1 MKRNSYN
8 ACIKKDKEKEKE
20 GEVEMGFD
28 LHRHDE
34 YSTFDGYGKA
44 TELAALAK
52 EYGYKSLSTTNHGNT
67 NGLIQTYMACKDAG
81 LKSILGVE
89 GYFLP
94 KYKEHTRGY
103 HLIVIA
109 KNLKGYGNM
118 NRLQFEGEKQKYY
131 NPIWDFSL
139 LEKYHEGLICTS
151 ACVASYSS
159 QCIIK
164 GEYEKAEKYFRKMK
178 SIFGDDFYI
187 EIQPY
192 KVSEK
197 GLQEKVNVELIRMAK
212 KLNIKCVLTSDSH
225 RGRKEDFDTYMKM
238 HEIAG
243 HNFDDIEATYKE
255 RYMPAPDEMKKRF
268 YKMHKGDFGDAEA
281 KRLAIE
287 MYKNLDEIEDKCE
300 ENYLDDL
307 PLQLPKLGNN
317 STKILKEKI
326 IEGLKERG
334 KCNKEYIRRAKEEFE
349 VIHYHGF
356 EDYFLIVADY
366 VNWAKSKGIVV
377 GPGRGSVCNSLVAY
391 ALKITEVDS
400 LLFNLDFR
408 RFLRKDKKKFPDIDL
423 DFETSRRHEVI
434 EYLCNKYEGH
444 AARICSYGL
453 YRVDNLLNDLFKACG
468 LPTDKSVDEEEVK
481 RNKTEIQYIK
491 SFVQSNVDEDN
502 NIDIEMLTKSTEA
515 KNINKKYD
523 NILIH
528 FCKLYKKVRFIGTHA
543 AGVAITGGNLLD
555 YVALKVDKNGDV
567 YTNYDLTD
575 IETVNVIKFDILGL
589 KTMESIG
596 DLRRSTG
603 VTVEYD
609 SAVKDK
615 KLLENFRIGNCD
627 GIFQFERKAAR
638 DILSK
643 INCDC
648 FDDIVAASSMNRPG
662 PLSLKQPDLYAENK
676 YNIEEAKTSEYWEY
690 TKESFGTII
699 YQEQVQQIC
708 INIGNLSWGDADR
721 VMKMM
726 KGGHMTDSARKIY
739 EENREDLLSRFVSGA
754 VENGYDENFARDLF
768 EKMTTY
774 TFNKGHGVGYSL
786 ISVEEM
792 FYKVYYPNEY
802 WFAKLKYAKND
813 SEYDKFCARAVND
826 GSVVFLPHVN
836 YSSEKTRLR
845 KIDNESCL
853 QQGLSDI
860 KGVGE
865 KAASYIFDER
875 KKNGIFTSFDN
886 FYDRCKS
893 RTVTS
898 RVISIL
904 KEQGAL
910 EFNKK
915 TYLNRVT
922 KYNSAL
928 YSRAN

>member
-1 MKRNSYN
+1 M
-8 ACIKKDKEKEKE
+8 
-20 GEVEMGFD
+20 FD

-52 EYGYKSLSTTNHGNT
+52 EYGYKSLCTTNHGNT

-81 LKSILGVE
+81 IKSILGVE

-94 KYKEHTRGY
+94 KWKQQVRGF

-131 NPIWDFSL
+131 NPIWDFDL
-139 LEKYHEGLICTS
+139 LEKYHEGLICTT

-159 QCIIK
+159 QCIIAGK
-164 GEYEKAEKYFRKMK
+164 NDLAEKYLRKLK
-178 SIFGDDFYI
+178 DIFCDDLYI

-192 KVSEK
+192 KVSEE
-197 GLQEKVNVELIRMAK
+197 GLQEYVNVQLIKLAK
-212 KLNIKCVLTSDSH
+212 KLRIKCILTSDSH

-238 HEIAG
+238 HEVAN
-243 HNFDDIEATYKE
+243 HNFADIEATYAE
-255 RYMPAPDEMKKRF
+255 RYMPKPFEMQKRF
-268 YKMHKGDFGDAEA
+268 YKMHKNDFGDDMAR
-281 KRLAIE
+281 KLANK
-287 MYKNLDEIEDKCE
+287 MAKNLDEIEEKCE
-300 ENYLDDL
+300 ENYLEQL
-307 PLQLPKLGNN
+307 PLKLPKLGDD
-317 STKILKEKI
+317 STKVLKNKI
-326 IEGLKERG
+326 IEGLKRRG
-334 KCNKEYIRRAKEEFE
+334 KYKNEYIKRVKEEFN

-366 VNWAKSKGIVV
+366 VNWAKKRGIIV
-377 GPGRGSVCNSLVAY
+377 GPGRGSVCNCLVAY
-391 ALKITEVDS
+391 AIGITEVDS

-434 EYLCNKYEGH
+434 EYLCKKYEGH

-453 YRVDNLLNDLFKACG
+453 YRVDNLLNDLFKVCG
-468 LPTDKSVDEEEVK
+468 LPIDKTLEEEEIK
-481 RNKTEIQYIK
+481 RNKSEIQYIK
-491 SFVQSNVDEDN
+491 SFVQSNVDENN
-502 NIDIEMLTKSTEA
+502 NIDIKNLIESAEA
-515 KNINKKYD
+515 KIINKKYD

-543 AGVAITGGNLLD
+543 AGVAITGGELLD
-555 YVALKVDKNGDV
+555 YVALKIDKNGDV
-567 YTNYDLTD
+567 FTNYDLTD

-596 DLRRSTG
+596 DLRKSTG
-603 VTVEYD
+603 ITINYD
-609 SAVKDK
+609 EAVKDK
-615 KLLENFRIGNCD
+615 KILENFRLGNCD
-627 GIFQFERKAAR
+627 GIFQFEKKTAR
-638 DILSK
+638 DILEK
-643 INCDC
+643 IHCDC

-690 TKESFGTII
+690 AKESFGTII

-708 INIGNLSWGDADR
+708 ISIGNLSWGDADR

-726 KGGHMTDSARKIY
+726 KGGHMTDSARKTY
-739 EENREDLLSRFVSGA
+739 EKDREDLLTRFVSGA
-754 VENGYDENFARDLF
+754 VENGYDEGFANDLF

-792 FYKVYYPNEY
+792 FYKVYEPSAY

-813 SEYDKFCARAVND
+813 SEYDKFCAKAVKD
-826 GSVVFLPHVN
+826 GSVVFLPHAN
-836 YSSEKTRLR
+836 YSSEKAKLR
-845 KIDNESCL
+845 KVEGEDCL
-853 QQGLSDI
+853 QQGLSEI

-865 KAASYIFDER
+865 KAASYILEER
-875 KKNGIFTSFDN
+875 KKHGIFTSFDN

-898 RVISIL
+898 RVIELL
-904 KEQGAL
+904 KEAGAL

-915 TYLNRVT
+915 IYIKRVI

-928 YSRAN
+928 YSRANS

>member
-1 MKRNSYN
+1 M
-8 ACIKKDKEKEKE
+8 
-20 GEVEMGFD
+20 FD

-52 EYGYKSLSTTNHGNT
+52 EYGYNALCTTNHGNT
-67 NGLIQTYMACKDAG
+67 NGLIQTYMACKDLG
-81 LKSILGVE
+81 IKSILGVE

-94 KYKEHTRGY
+94 KWKQQTRGF

-131 NPIWDFSL
+131 NPIWDFDL
-139 LEKYHEGLICTS
+139 LEKYHEGLICTT

-159 QCIIK
+159 QCIIAGK
-164 GEYEKAEKYFRKMK
+164 NDLAEKYLRKLK
-178 SIFGDDFYI
+178 DIFCDDLYV

-192 KVSEK
+192 KVSEE
-197 GLQEKVNVELIRMAK
+197 GLQEYVNVQLIKLAK
-212 KLNIKCVLTSDSH
+212 KLKIKCILTSDSH

-238 HEIAG
+238 HEVAN
-243 HNFDDIEATYKE
+243 HNFEDIEATYAE
-255 RYMPAPDEMKKRF
+255 RYMPKPFEMQKRF
-268 YKMHKGDFGDAEA
+268 YKMHKDDFGDELA
-281 KRLAIE
+281 KKLANK
-287 MYKNLDEIEDKCE
+287 MAKNLDEIEDKCE
-300 ENYLDDL
+300 ENYLEQL
-307 PLQLPKLGNN
+307 PLKLPKLGND
-317 STKILKEKI
+317 STKVLKNKI
-326 IEGLKERG
+326 IEGLKRRG
-334 KCNKEYIRRAKEEFE
+334 KYKKEYIKRAKEEFE
-349 VIHYHGF
+349 IIHYHGF

-366 VNWAKSKGIVV
+366 VNWAKERGIIV
-377 GPGRGSVCNSLVAY
+377 GPGRGSVCNCLVAY
-391 ALKITEVDS
+391 AIGITEVDS

-434 EYLCNKYEGH
+434 EYLCKKYEGH

-453 YRVDNLLNDLFKACG
+453 YKVDNLLNDLFKVCG
-468 LPTDKSVDEEEVK
+468 LPTDKTLDEEEVK
-481 RNKTEIQYIK
+481 RNKSEIQYIK
-491 SFVQSNVDEDN
+491 LFVRSNVDENQNLDVKN
-502 NIDIEMLTKSTEA
+502 LTESSEA
-515 KNINKKYD
+515 KMINKKYD

-543 AGVAITGGNLLD
+543 AGVAITGGELLD

-567 YTNYDLTD
+567 FTNYDLTD

-596 DLRRSTG
+596 DLRKSTG
-603 VTVEYD
+603 VTVDYD
-609 SAVKDK
+609 VAVKDK
-615 KLLENFRIGNCD
+615 KILESFRLGNCD
-627 GIFQFERKAAR
+627 GIFQFEKKTAR
-638 DILSK
+638 DILEK
-643 INCDC
+643 IHCDC
-648 FDDIVAASSMNRPG
+648 FEDIVAASSMNRPG

-676 YNIEEAKTSEYWEY
+676 YNIEEAKSSEYWEY
-690 TKESFGTII
+690 TKESYGTII
-699 YQEQVQQIC
+699 YQEQVQRIC
-708 INIGNLSWGDADR
+708 VNIGGLEWTDADKI
-721 VMKMM
+721 MKLM
-726 KGGHMTDSARKIY
+726 KGGHMTESAQKAYNENKENLKRK
-739 EENREDLLSRFVSGA
+739 FVDGA
-754 VENGYDENFARDLF
+754 VSNGYERSFAEDLF
-768 EKMTTY
+768 EKMISY
-774 TFNKGHGVGYSL
+774 TFNEGHGVGYSL

-792 FYKVYYPNEY
+792 FYKVYKPSAY

-813 SEYDKFCARAVND
+813 SEYDKFCAKAVND

-836 YSSEKTRLR
+836 YSSEKAKLR
-845 KIDNESCL
+845 KVEGEDCL
-853 QQGLSDI
+853 QQGLSEI

-865 KAASYIFDER
+865 KAASYILEER
-875 KKNGIFTSFDN
+875 KKHGIFTSFDN

-898 RVISIL
+898 RVVELL
-904 KEQGAL
+904 KEAGAL

-915 TYLNRVT
+915 IYIKRVT

>member
-1 MKRNSYN
+1 M
-8 ACIKKDKEKEKE
+8 
-20 GEVEMGFD
+20 FD

-81 LKSILGVE
+81 IKSILGVE

-94 KYKEHTRGY
+94 KHKEHTRGY

-212 KLNIKCVLTSDSH
+212 KLNIKCILTSDSH

-268 YKMHKGDFGDAEA
+268 YKMHKRDFGDAEA

-300 ENYLDDL
+300 ENYLEQL
-307 PLQLPKLGNN
+307 PLKLPKLGND
-317 STKILKEKI
+317 STKVLKNKI
-326 IEGLKERG
+326 IEGLKRRG
-334 KCNKEYIRRAKEEFE
+334 KYKKEYIKRVKEEFE

-366 VNWAKSKGIVV
+366 VNWAKERGIIV
-377 GPGRGSVCNSLVAY
+377 GPGRGSVCNCLVAY
-391 ALKITEVDS
+391 AIGITEVDS

-434 EYLCNKYEGH
+434 EYLCKKYEGH

-453 YRVDNLLNDLFKACG
+453 YKVDNLLNDLFKVCG
-468 LPTDKSVDEEEVK
+468 LQTDKTLDEEEVK
-481 RNKTEIQYIK
+481 RNKSEIQYIK
-491 SFVQSNVDEDN
+491 SFVQSNVDENQNLDVKN
-502 NIDIEMLTKSTEA
+502 LTESAEA
-515 KNINKKYD
+515 KMINKKYD

-543 AGVAITGGNLLD
+543 AGVAITGGELLD

-603 VTVEYD
+603 ITVEYD

-615 KLLENFRIGNCD
+615 KLLESFRLGNCD
-627 GIFQFERKAAR
+627 GIFQFEKKTAR
-638 DILSK
+638 DILEK
-643 INCDC
+643 IHCDC
-648 FDDIVAASSMNRPG
+648 FEDIVAASSMNRPG

-676 YNIEEAKTSEYWEY
+676 YNIEEAKSSEYWEY
-690 TKESFGTII
+690 TKESYGTII
-699 YQEQVQQIC
+699 YQEQVQRIC
-708 INIGNLSWGDADR
+708 VNIGGLEWTDADKI
-721 VMKMM
+721 MKLM
-726 KGGHMTDSARKIY
+726 KGGHMTESAQKAYNENKENLKRK
-739 EENREDLLSRFVSGA
+739 FVDGA
-754 VENGYDENFARDLF
+754 VSNGYERSFAEDLF
-768 EKMTTY
+768 EKMISY
-774 TFNKGHGVGYSL
+774 TFNEGHGVGYSL

-845 KIDNESCL
+845 KVDNESCL

-928 YSRAN
+928 YSRVN

>member
-1 MKRNSYN
+1 MFN
-8 ACIKKDKEKEKE
+8 
-20 GEVEMGFD
+20 
-28 LHRHDE
+28 LHHHDE

-178 SIFGDDFYI
+178 GIFGDDFYI

-212 KLNIKCVLTSDSH
+212 KLNIKCILTSDSH

-334 KCNKEYIRRAKEEFE
+334 KYNKEYIRRAKEEFE

-502 NIDIEMLTKSTEA
+502 NIDLEMLTKSTEA

-676 YNIEEAKTSEYWEY
+676 YNIEEAKNSEYWEY

-708 INIGNLSWGDADR
+708 INIGNLSWGDADK

-739 EENREDLLSRFVSGA
+739 EENRNDLLSRFVNGA
-754 VENGYDENFARDLF
+754 VENGYEESFAKELF

>member
-1 MKRNSYN
+1 M
-8 ACIKKDKEKEKE
+8 
-20 GEVEMGFD
+20 FD

-81 LKSILGVE
+81 IKSILGVE

-94 KYKEHTRGY
+94 KHKEHTRGY

-212 KLNIKCVLTSDSH
+212 KLNIKCILTSDSH

-243 HNFDDIEATYKE
+243 HNFDDIEATYAE
-255 RYMPAPDEMKKRF
+255 RYMPKPFEMQKRF
-268 YKMHKGDFGDAEA
+268 YKMHKSDFGDELA
-281 KRLAIE
+281 KKLANE
-287 MYKNLDEIEDKCE
+287 MAKNLDEIEDKCE
-300 ENYLDDL
+300 ENYLEQL
-307 PLQLPKLGNN
+307 PLKLPKLGND
-317 STKILKEKI
+317 STKVLKNKI
-326 IEGLKERG
+326 IEGLKRRG
-334 KCNKEYIRRAKEEFE
+334 KYKKEYIKRVKEEFE

-366 VNWAKSKGIVV
+366 VNWAKERGIIV
-377 GPGRGSVCNSLVAY
+377 GPGRGSVCNCLVAY
-391 ALKITEVDS
+391 AIGITEVDS

-434 EYLCNKYEGH
+434 EYLCKKYEGH

-453 YRVDNLLNDLFKACG
+453 YKVDNLLNDLFKVCG
-468 LPTDKSVDEEEVK
+468 LQTDKTLDEEEVK
-481 RNKTEIQYIK
+481 RNKSEIQYIK
-491 SFVQSNVDEDN
+491 SFVQSNVDENQNLDVKN
-502 NIDIEMLTKSTEA
+502 LTESAEA
-515 KNINKKYD
+515 KIINKKYD

-543 AGVAITGGNLLD
+543 AGVAITGGELLD

-567 YTNYDLTD
+567 FTNYDLTD

-627 GIFQFERKAAR
+627 GIFQFEKKTAR
-638 DILSK
+638 DILEK
-643 INCDC
+643 IHCDC

-676 YNIEEAKTSEYWEY
+676 YNIEEAKSSEYWEY

-699 YQEQVQQIC
+699 YQEQVQRIC
-708 INIGNLSWGDADR
+708 VNIGGLEWTDADKI
-721 VMKMM
+721 MKLM
-726 KGGHMTDSARKIY
+726 KGGHMTESAQKAYNENKENLKRK
-739 EENREDLLSRFVSGA
+739 FVDGA
-754 VENGYDENFARDLF
+754 VSNGYERSFAEDLF
-768 EKMTTY
+768 EKMISY